1 MTPNDD
7 DVIKEIA
14 RIRAKSHAESN
25 RLRFIIL
32 LCFAIIAFLPAATL
46 VIYRWFT
53 GYTP

>member
-1 MTPNDD
+1 MTLPNDA
-7 DVIKEIA
+7 IIEEIA

-46 VIYRWFT
+46 VVYRWFT